1 MEFVMLLAVLLCLL
15 AGMVILRSYTRRAH
29 AQATIYHVGD
39 PAVAHR
45 ALIGNADEFLNRPAA
60 SFPTSL
66 ATWRHG
72 ERNDNIATVSYGPQ
86 WRVLRCNLTAEILS
100 RLGSLAPLHEEA
112 AQALVADLSARC
124 GGGGDVAVR
133 EPITKAVFTLATRL
147 CFGDIVDDSQR
158 HAIGRVIRD
167 SIVTAGKLSPGFD
180 GSMLSKL
187 ANWRGFRRIY
197 AVLKRQTK
205 LYLPLI
211 AARSQ
216 SQSQLCGGIVHPY
229 VDSLLDLRV
238 PEDNGDASGPG
249 RPLRDGELVGLVFE
263 FLGAATGSTAAC
275 LEWTLAHLID
285 QPETLDKLRVEIDEE
300 ADAGGILSS
309 KSLRG
314 GMPYLNAVVLECLRM
329 HPPVP
334 VVLRSAHGEGAKA
347 ISGMTAVPV
356 DGLNVRF
363 NLADI
368 GRDAKRWTDPDKFR
382 PERFLAGGEAEDIG
396 PAPGPK
402 EIRMMPFGAGHRHCP
417 GVNMGMLHIKCFLAA
432 LVHNFDWALSA
443 EDCSSGVDMTEQ
455 DGFIKIM
462 KKPLSARVTRR
473 T

>member
-45 ALIGNADEFLNRPAA
+45 ALIGNADDFLNRPAA

-100 RLGSLAPLHEEA
+100 RLGSLAPLHEEV

-133 EPITKAVFTLATRL
+133 EPITKAVFTLVTRL

-167 SIVTAGKLSPGFD
+167 SIVAAGKLSPGFD

-187 ANWRGFRRIY
+187 ANWRGFRRIS
-197 AVLKRQTK
+197 AVLKRQPK

-334 VVLRSAHGEGAKA
+334 
-347 ISGMTAVPV
+347 
-356 DGLNVRF
+356 
-363 NLADI
+363 I